1 MQNKNELTIRERAAA
16 LLFVHGIETSPAKLY
31 AVAYRDSLEAVEA
44 LSDISGTASRW
55 IRSKRMREYIQ
66 KEAAALDARRA
77 QERKG
82 MEAEIIAQ
90 LQARTDRSL
99 DGAGLVDYSLP
110 ANQLR
115 KLNSLINGSKDAGE
129 ALDALKVMIA
139 KQTELAPEKKTEK
152 PVRYFRP
159 VDCKD
164 ECPLYQMAD
173 DALRL
178 RSGIQYKQYTPAMQA
193 QVDAKLREGGRSIIE
208 KYVQMLITKQTHK

>member
-55 IRSKRMREYIQ
+55 IRSKRMQEFIQ

-193 QVDAKLREGGRSIIE
+193 QVDAKLREGGRAIIE

>member
-55 IRSKRMREYIQ
+55 IRSKRMREFIQ
-66 KEAAALDARRA
+66 KEAAALDSKRE

-82 MEAEIIAQ
+82 MEAEIIAR
-90 LQARTDRSL
+90 LQAKTDRSL
-99 DGAGLVDYSLP
+99 DGAGLIDYSLP

-115 KLNSLINGSKDAGE
+115 KLNALINGSKDAGE

-152 PVRYFRP
+152 PVRFYRP
-159 VDCKD
+159 FCCSD
-164 ECPLYQMAD
+164 CPLYSMAGEVLQQR
-173 DALRL
+173 AA
-178 RSGIQYKQYTPAMQA
+178 QNYNNHAPAVQA
-193 QVDAKLREGGRSIIE
+193 EIDAKLREGGRAIIE
-208 KYVQMLITKQTHK
+208 KYYQMLIKKSTLK